1 MHPFHLPRK
10 GMHLI
15 PLPIILAKVYVMI
28 VSIFCLNIT
37 LDVFQKAFLLCLKE
51 MEKEMTM

>member
-1 MHPFHLPRK
+1 
-10 GMHLI
+10 MHLI